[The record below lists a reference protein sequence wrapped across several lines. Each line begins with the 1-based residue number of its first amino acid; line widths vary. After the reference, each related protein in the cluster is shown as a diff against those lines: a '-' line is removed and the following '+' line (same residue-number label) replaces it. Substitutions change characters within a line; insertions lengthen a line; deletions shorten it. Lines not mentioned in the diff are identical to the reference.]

1 MILNIFLVI
10 FLVILKK
17 INGTKE
23 ILLILGC
30 ENEIIQNERINEMKN
45 YLKNYD
51 KLDFLKKNIIIFVS
65 GGIKNSISSIQS
77 ESIRILDNLNN
88 LDNKIKIIIDESATN
103 TVENI
108 LNLRKWI
115 NKNYLKEEFR
125 YTIITSDFHKN
136 RVLKIFKYI
145 FKNNEINLI
154 LSKSEC
160 KRCWID
166 ELYHFQNIENDIKK
180 AI

>member
-51 KLDFLKKNIIIFVS
+51 KLDFLKKNIIIFV
-65 GGIKNSISSIQS
+65 
-77 ESIRILDNLNN
+77 
-88 LDNKIKIIIDESATN
+88 
-103 TVENI
+103 
-108 LNLRKWI
+108 
-115 NKNYLKEEFR
+115 
-125 YTIITSDFHKN
+125 
-136 RVLKIFKYI
+136 
-145 FKNNEINLI
+145 
-154 LSKSEC
+154 
-160 KRCWID
+160 
-166 ELYHFQNIENDIKK
+166 
-180 AI
+180 